1 MTPDS
6 PAKAAGIETGDV
18 IIEFDGRDI
27 PEMRNLPRI
36 VATTKIGKT
45 VDVLVLRKERKVTLE
60 VVIAEL
66 DEDEVVLASARSES
80 SSVEAIS
87 LGMTFAAITP
97 GLRERFELGEKALG
111 VVVTDVAP
119 DSAAAERGI
128 RPGDVILEV
137 GLEKV
142 DTPAEVLEKVEA
154 AHEAKRKSVLLLVD
168 RGGDQRFVGVEL
180 EQG

>member
-1 MTPDS
+1 MLLKSKT
-6 PAKAAGIETGDV
+6 AIITG
-18 IIEFDGRDI
+18 
-27 PEMRNLPRI
+27 
-36 VATTKIGKT
+36 
-45 VDVLVLRKERKVTLE
+45 
-60 VVIAEL
+60 
-66 DEDEVVLASARSES
+66 
-80 SSVEAIS
+80 
-87 LGMTFAAITP
+87 
-97 GLRERFELGEKALG
+97 
-111 VVVTDVAP
+111 
-119 DSAAAERGI
+119 AAAERGI